1 MKLTKMP
8 IMKLGTHTAMDGRAI
23 SFTTDMLNDIA
34 GSYDPQLSESPI
46 VIGHPTL
53 TAPAYGWVKQTSVE
67 DGTLYAHVGQ
77 VDAAF
82 AEAVNEGRY
91 KKRSASIFL
100 PDTPGNP
107 KPGHYYLRHI
117 GFLGAVPP
125 AVKGLADVNFA
136 QNVEGE
142 NAFVDFAFDELS
154 EKNNSTDIKENIMDK
169 TKEQE
174 AAEKQA
180 QEIAK
185 READFAAREAA
196 LKEREEKI
204 KAAEAEKA
212 KAEKALK
219 QKEATDF
226 AEQMVKDGKV
236 FPAQK
241 AALIEVLVANAA
253 QPISFSD
260 GSQTVSKSALDV
272 IKEIITQKPLDFAE
286 KSAPE
291 VGASKAVDFADGES
305 IAQAAAQYHAEQAKK
320 GINISMT
327 DAVDYIMQGSK
338 K

>member
-1 MKLTKMP
+1 
-8 IMKLGTHTAMDGRAI
+8 MKLGTHTAMDGRAI

-117 GFLGAVPP
+117 GFLGAIPP

-142 NAFVDFAFDELS
+142 NAFADFAFDELS
-154 EKNNSTDIKENIMDK
+154 EK
-169 TKEQE
+169 
-174 AAEKQA
+174 
-180 QEIAK
+180 
-185 READFAAREAA
+185 
-196 LKEREEKI
+196 
-204 KAAEAEKA
+204 
-212 KAEKALK
+212 
-219 QKEATDF
+219 
-226 AEQMVKDGKV
+226 
-236 FPAQK
+236 
-241 AALIEVLVANAA
+241 
-253 QPISFSD
+253 
-260 GSQTVSKSALDV
+260 
-272 IKEIITQKPLDFAE
+272 ITQLISRRMSWIKPKNKKPLKNKRR
-286 KSAPE
+286 KSHNVKPYSMS
-291 VGASKAVDFADGES
+291 V
-305 IAQAAAQYHAEQAKK
+305 KK
-320 GINISMT
+320 
-327 DAVDYIMQGSK
+327 K
-338 K
+338 